1 MLGNRSHR
9 DRTPREGHGRT
20 ALVTGASSGI
30 GRALSEVLAAR
41 SYDLVAV
48 ALPGE
53 PLDSLPAALQARWD
67 IDVHII
73 GMDLADPASPQ
84 RLTGEVAQRG
94 LHIDLLA
101 NNAGIATDAGFL
113 DKDWERHR
121 AFLQL
126 MSLTPVELTYRLL
139 PAMIERGWGRIL
151 TVSSIAA
158 LMIATPH
165 VALYGATKAMLERFS
180 EAINIEVAG
189 TGVSCTVSMPGLT
202 NTNLLAAS
210 GLGDKVDSNRLMR
223 AITMRPETVA
233 RQAYRALIPGQP
245 AVVHG
250 AVNRIATGVLERA
263 PRGVRRKVAIA
274 ESAAIVPKSS
284 SS

>member
-1 MLGNRSHR
+1 MFGNRTQV
-9 DRTPREGHGRT
+9 DDTQREGRGRT

-41 SYDLVAV
+41 SYGLVAV
-48 ALPGE
+48 ALPGDA
-53 PLDSLPAALQARWD
+53 LDALPAVLQARWD
-67 IDVHII
+67 IDVHTI
-73 GMDLADPASPQ
+73 GLDLSDPASPRQ
-84 RLTGEVAQRG
+84 LAHEVAQRG
-94 LHIDLLA
+94 LHVDLLA
-101 NNAGIATDAGFL
+101 NNAGIATEAGFL
-113 DKDWERHR
+113 EKDWERHR

-202 NTNLLAAS
+202 RTNLLEAS
-210 GLGDKVDSNRLMR
+210 GLGNLVAASRIMR

-233 RQAYRALIPGQP
+233 RQAYEALMSGQP

-250 AVNRIATGVLERA
+250 AVNRLTTGVLERA
-263 PRGVRRKVAIA
+263 PRSIRRKVAIA
-274 ESAAIVPKSS
+274 QSTAIVPKSS

>member
-1 MLGNRSHR
+1 MHGDVYEKSQLGLCK
-9 DRTPREGHGRT
+9 
-20 ALVTGASSGI
+20 A
-30 GRALSEVLAAR
+30 
-41 SYDLVAV
+41 
-48 ALPGE
+48 
-53 PLDSLPAALQARWD
+53 
-67 IDVHII
+67 
-73 GMDLADPASPQ
+73 
-84 RLTGEVAQRG
+84 
-94 LHIDLLA
+94 
-101 NNAGIATDAGFL
+101 
-113 DKDWERHR
+113 
-121 AFLQL
+121 
-126 MSLTPVELTYRLL
+126 
-139 PAMIERGWGRIL
+139 
-151 TVSSIAA
+151 
-158 LMIATPH
+158 H

-233 RQAYRALIPGQP
+233 RQAYRALITGQP